1 MPTRLRGIVS
11 NRKAE
16 NHPDS
21 RPISDAE
28 AHSVVEDT
36 GLDCHVPDDTAVGE
50 QSDSMRHR
58 QSEPMVHST
67 RMMGPKRGRTNHQR
81 HLRAVLDRRSG
92 VTAASVTDRTETT
105 SVGTPHE

>member
-21 RPISDAE
+21 RPISDVE

-50 QSDSMRHR
+50 QSASMLHR
-58 QSEPMVHST
+58 QSESMVH
-67 RMMGPKRGRTNHQR
+67 R
-81 HLRAVLDRRSG
+81 HAHDG
-92 VTAASVTDRTETT
+92 TETR
-105 SVGTPHE
+105 PHEPPEAPARRPGPQIGGDRSIRCRPHRSRVRRDAS